1 MNLTRIQYF
10 VEVAKL
16 ENFSKAA
23 QTLYVSQ
30 PNLSKQIALMEQELG
45 FALFRR
51 TGKNIQL
58 TQAGQYLYEQWKDLP
73 GCISRAIDHAEALS
87 RGDEGSLSIG
97 VAEGQDVNFF
107 LASRIARLRE
117 CCPGVTIEME
127 RNNFRNLRQGLD
139 RGSYDVLLTM
149 EFETEGRDDWETQI
163 LFAQP
168 GALAISRAHPLASR
182 DDLTI
187 DDLRNEP
194 FVAISREDSPGGYD
208 LLIRQC
214 AECGFVPNIVREMS
228 STESLFL
235 GVEMGMGVAMLD
247 RNTRLERNDAV
258 RMITIPDSRAAGLV
272 AVWRKDTQNPMVRQ
286 LAKILREYQPGEPV

>member
-10 VEVAKL
+10 VEVARQ
-16 ENFSKAA
+16 ESFSKAA
-23 QTLYVSQ
+23 QALYVSQ

-51 TGKNIQL
+51 AGKNIQL
-58 TQAGQYLYEQWKDLP
+58 TRAGQYLYDRWKELP
-73 GCISRAIDHAEALS
+73 AGISRDIDHAEALS
-87 RGDEGSLSIG
+87 RGDEGTLSIG

-107 LASRIARLRE
+107 LADRIARLRE
-117 CCPGVTIEME
+117 LCPGVSIELE

-139 RGSYDVLLTM
+139 RGAYDVLLTL
-149 EFETEGRDDWETQI
+149 EFETEGRDDWETQM
-163 LFAQP
+163 LFSQP
-168 GALAISRAHPLASR
+168 GALAISRTHPLASR

-187 DDLRNEP
+187 EDLRDEP

-214 AECGFVPNIVREMS
+214 GKCGFVPNIVRQTS
-228 STESLFL
+228 TTESLFL
-235 GVEMGMGVAMLD
+235 CVEMGVGVAILD

-258 RMITIPDSRAAGLV
+258 RMITIPGSRAAGLV
-272 AVWRKDTQNPMVRQ
+272 AAWRKDNQNPIVKQ
-286 LAKILREYQPGEPV
+286 LAKILREIRPAELD